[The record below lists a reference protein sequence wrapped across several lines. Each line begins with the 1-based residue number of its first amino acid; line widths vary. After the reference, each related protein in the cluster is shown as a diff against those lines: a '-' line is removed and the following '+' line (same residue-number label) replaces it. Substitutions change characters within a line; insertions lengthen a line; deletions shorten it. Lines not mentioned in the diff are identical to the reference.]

1 MPEISIVPSDL
12 KNTANS
18 IREQIADPFAKD
30 MKDFYNQLNEFVTKS
45 YVTNASREKEKQI
58 VDKSDLLQRMY
69 NVMYEYAA
77 FLDDTA
83 NRFVKTDADN
93 ASNFTNM

>member
-1 MPEISIVPSDL
+1 MAISIIPAEL
-12 KNTANS
+12 KQSANR
-18 IREQIADPFAKD
+18 IREQIAEPFAQD
-30 MKDFYNQLNEFVTKS
+30 MDTFYNDIQTFVEKS
-45 YVTNASREKEKQI
+45 YVSDASREKARQI
-58 VDKSDLLQRMY
+58 IAKKELLQRMY